1 MKTEQKE
8 NKQKQA
14 VVLGATG
21 AMGSAVVRKLVE
33 KKQPVRAVT
42 RNAEYARKLFEGT
55 AVEIVQA
62 DMLSLEQTRKA
73 VAGAEHV
80 YNCIGIPY
88 TKWLKLFPKI
98 NKNVIEAVAETKAL
112 LIYADNLYMYAPING
127 EEITEEHPQNTTSK
141 KGILRKELAEE
152 LLRQQEMGRIKV
164 VIVRMGDFYGPN
176 VVNGFT
182 DKLFPNAL
190 AGKAASWIGD
200 LDKKHSLIYIED
212 AAEGL
217 VLTGQHPELTG
228 KVWHLEGA
236 EALTGREFI
245 TMINKQL
252 HQEPKVKSL
261 TKRTILILSPI
272 VPIVREIK
280 ELLGQWEKPFV
291 IDGTRFK
298 EATGRSDYTP
308 HEEAIQETLEWFKKN
323 YSKT

>member
-8 NKQKQA
+8 NEQKKA

-21 AMGSAVVRKLVE
+21 AIGSAVVRKLVE
-33 KKQPVRAVT
+33 KKQPVRAVA
-42 RNAEYARKLFEGT
+42 RNAEYARKLFEGSE
-55 AVEIVQA
+55 VEIVQA
-62 DMLSLEQTRKA
+62 DMQSLEQTRKA
-73 VAGAEHV
+73 VAGAEQV

-112 LIYADNLYMYAPING
+112 LIYADNLYMYATING
-127 EEITEEHPQNTTSK
+127 EEISEDHPQNATSK

-152 LLRQQEMGRIKV
+152 LLRQQVMGRIKV
-164 VIVRMGDFYGPN
+164 VIVRMGDFYGPH

-182 DKLFPNAL
+182 EQLFPNAL
-190 AGKAASWIGD
+190 AGKASSWIGD
-200 LDKKHSLIYIED
+200 LDKKHSLIYIDD

-217 VLTGQHPELTG
+217 VTVAQFPELIG

-245 TMINKQL
+245 TMINKKL
-252 HQEPKVKSL
+252 HQETKVKSL
-261 TKRTILILSPI
+261 TKRTIIVLSPI

-298 EATGRSDYTP
+298 EVTGRADYTP
-308 HEEAIQETLEWFKKN
+308 HEEAIQETLEWFQNHCKKN
-323 YSKT
+323 